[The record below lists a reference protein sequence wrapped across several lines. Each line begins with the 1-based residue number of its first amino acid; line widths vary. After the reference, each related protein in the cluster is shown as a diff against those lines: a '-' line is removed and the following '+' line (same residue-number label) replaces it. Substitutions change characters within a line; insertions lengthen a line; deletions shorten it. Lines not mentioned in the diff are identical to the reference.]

1 MVFFGLINYENYL
14 LETIIK
20 SKYAKNVLLIMYLYL
35 VSAIIKFHI
44 ALLLCFYFEIRIS
57 TSIWTFY
64 RIITLCNLIS
74 PILINIL
81 LSFLSNTIYGYVSTH
96 KKYFE
101 DHIDLIIR
109 NYSKQNLILWKR
121 KIMLCICIYIIFST
135 VVITIDNYLIFV
147 STLQT
152 AISFIICDFLENPE
166 NLRQYKKLNIFIDN
180 INQLIFPRV
189 YHKNNTIIDDYMSPM
204 PKSMIINVQNN
215 NNIIEPLSLND
226 DINDENK
233 INDENLTNKIND
245 DINDYSLTNNIIN
258 DENLKNEE
266 ILILTNDKINKDNKL
281 LFESPIFN
289 VIKKKLSIDDINI
302 IEEKPKTPPSIKS
315 NKTFIYTINQ

>member
-44 ALLLCFYFEIRIS
+44 VLVLCFYFEIRLYNNLMILL
-57 TSIWTFY
+57 F
-64 RIITLCNLIS
+64 NLIS

-101 DHIDLIIR
+101 DHIDLIIM

-121 KIMLCICIYIIFST
+121 KVMLCICIYIIFST
-135 VVITIDNYLIFV
+135 IVITIDNYLIFV

-166 NLRQYKKLNIFIDN
+166 NLRQYKHLNIYIDN

-204 PKSMIINVQNN
+204 PISTILNAKNN
-215 NNIIEPLSLND
+215 STIIEPLSLND
-226 DINDENK
+226 DK
-233 INDENLTNKIND
+233 IIEEANEIIEKK
-245 DINDYSLTNNIIN
+245 IIN
-258 DENLKNEE
+258 EENTINEE
-266 ILILTNDKINKDNKL
+266 INTSKINKENDV
-281 LFESPIFN
+281 FESHIFN
-289 VIKKKLSIDDINI
+289 VIKNKLSIDDINI
-302 IEEKPKTPPSIKS
+302 IEDKPKTPPSIKS
-315 NKTFIYTINQ
+315 VNNFIYTINK

>member
-44 ALLLCFYFEIRIS
+44 ALVLCFYFEIRL
-57 TSIWTFY
+57 Y
-64 RIITLCNLIS
+64 NNLIILIYNLIS

-81 LSFLSNTIYGYVSTH
+81 LSFLSTTIYGYVSTH

-101 DHIDLIIR
+101 DHIDLIIM

-121 KIMLCICIYIIFST
+121 KVMLCICIYIIFST
-135 VVITIDNYLIFV
+135 IIITIDNYLIFV

-166 NLRQYKKLNIFIDN
+166 NLRQYKQLNIFIDN
-180 INQLIFPRV
+180 VNQLIFPRI

-204 PKSMIINVQNN
+204 PTSMIMKQN

-226 DINDENK
+226 DK
-233 INDENLTNKIND
+233 IIEEANEKKDNEKT
-245 DINDYSLTNNIIN
+245 II
-258 DENLKNEE
+258 NEE
-266 ILILTNDKINKDNKL
+266 INNTKTNDVFESHIFNVSKNKL
-281 LFESPIFN
+281 L
-289 VIKKKLSIDDINI
+289 IDDVNI
-302 IEEKPKTPPSIKS
+302 IGDKPKTPPSIKS
-315 NKTFIYTINQ
+315 SNNFIYTINQ

>member
-44 ALLLCFYFEIRIS
+44 ALLLCFYFEIRLYNNLMILL
-57 TSIWTFY
+57 F
-64 RIITLCNLIS
+64 NLIS

-101 DHIDLIIR
+101 DHIDLIIM

-135 VVITIDNYLIFV
+135 IIITIDNYLIFV

-166 NLRQYKKLNIFIDN
+166 NLQQYKQLNIYIDN

-204 PKSMIINVQNN
+204 PISTILNAKNN
-215 NNIIEPLSLND
+215 STIIEPLSLND
-226 DINDENK
+226 DKIIEEADEIIEKKIINEENK
-233 INDENLTNKIND
+233 INEEINTSKINEE
-245 DINDYSLTNNIIN
+245 NDV
-258 DENLKNEE
+258 
-266 ILILTNDKINKDNKL
+266 
-281 LFESPIFN
+281 FESHIFN
-289 VIKKKLSIDDINI
+289 VIKTKLSIDDINI
-302 IEEKPKTPPSIKS
+302 IEDKPKTPPSIKS
-315 NKTFIYTINQ
+315 INIYNI

>member
-35 VSAIIKFHI
+35 ISAIIKFHI
-44 ALLLCFYFEIRIS
+44 ALVLCYYFEIRINS
-57 TSIWTFY
+57 SDLSLWTLSKL
-64 RIITLCNLIS
+64 ITLCNLIS

-101 DHIDLIIR
+101 NHIDLIIS

-121 KIMLCICIYIIFST
+121 KVMLCICIYIIFST
-135 VVITIDNYLIFV
+135 LIITIDNYLIFV

-166 NLRQYKKLNIFIDN
+166 NLRQYKQLNIFIDN

-189 YHKNNTIIDDYMSPM
+189 YHKNNTIIDDYMSPLIKLS
-204 PKSMIINVQNN
+204 KSTIIKGLNIND
-215 NNIIEPLSLND
+215 IIEPLSLIEDLND
-226 DINDENK
+226 NDLIEDLNDNNLINNNL
-233 INDENLTNKIND
+233 INND
-245 DINDYSLTNNIIN
+245 LTNNTS
-258 DENLKNEE
+258 NLFN
-266 ILILTNDKINKDNKL
+266 
-281 LFESPIFN
+281 SPIFN
-289 VIKKKLSIDDINI
+289 IIKKTSFDT
-302 IEEKPKTPPSIKS
+302 IETIENKPKTPPSIKS
-315 NKTFIYTINQ
+315 IKK

>member
-35 VSAIIKFHI
+35 ISAIIKFHI
-44 ALLLCFYFEIRIS
+44 ALVLCFYFEIRLYNNIM
-57 TSIWTFY
+57 ILLY
-64 RIITLCNLIS
+64 NLIS

-81 LSFLSNTIYGYVSTH
+81 LSFLSTTIYGYVSTH

-101 DHIDLIIR
+101 DHIDLIIM

-135 VVITIDNYLIFV
+135 IIITIDNYLIFV
-147 STLQT
+147 STIQT

-166 NLRQYKKLNIFIDN
+166 NLRQYKQLNIYIDN

-204 PKSMIINVQNN
+204 PISTILNAKNN
-215 NNIIEPLSLND
+215 STIIEPLSLND
-226 DINDENK
+226 DKIIEEANEIIEKK
-233 INDENLTNKIND
+233 INEEANEIIEKINTSK
-245 DINDYSLTNNIIN
+245 I
-258 DENLKNEE
+258 NEE
-266 ILILTNDKINKDNKL
+266 NDV
-281 LFESPIFN
+281 FESHIFN
-289 VIKKKLSIDDINI
+289 VIKNKLSIDDINI
-302 IEEKPKTPPSIKS
+302 IEDKPKTPPSIKS
-315 NKTFIYTINQ
+315 SNNFTHTINQ

>member
-44 ALLLCFYFEIRIS
+44 ALVLCFYFEIRLYNNIM
-57 TSIWTFY
+57 ILLF
-64 RIITLCNLIS
+64 NLIS

-81 LSFLSNTIYGYVSTH
+81 LSFLSTTIYGYVSTH

-101 DHIDLIIR
+101 DHIDLIIM

-121 KIMLCICIYIIFST
+121 KVMLCICIYIIFST
-135 VVITIDNYLIFV
+135 IIITIDNYLIFV

-166 NLRQYKKLNIFIDN
+166 NLRQYKQLNIFIDN
-180 INQLIFPRV
+180 INQLIFPRI

-204 PKSMIINVQNN
+204 PISTILNAKNN
-215 NNIIEPLSLND
+215 STIIEPLSLND
-226 DINDENK
+226 DKIIEEANEKTIINEEINTTK
-233 INDENLTNKIND
+233 INDVFESHIFNVLN
-245 DINDYSLTNNIIN
+245 
-258 DENLKNEE
+258 
-266 ILILTNDKINKDNKL
+266 NKL
-281 LFESPIFN
+281 L
-289 VIKKKLSIDDINI
+289 IDDINI
-302 IEEKPKTPPSIKS
+302 IEDKPKTPPSIKS
-315 NKTFIYTINQ
+315 SNNFIYTINQ

>member
-35 VSAIIKFHI
+35 ISAIIKFHI
-44 ALLLCFYFEIRIS
+44 ALVLCFYFEIRLYNNIM
-57 TSIWTFY
+57 ILLY
-64 RIITLCNLIS
+64 NLIS

-81 LSFLSNTIYGYVSTH
+81 LSFLSTTIYGYVSTH

-101 DHIDLIIR
+101 DHIDLIIM

-135 VVITIDNYLIFV
+135 IIITIDNYLIFV
-147 STLQT
+147 STIQT

-166 NLRQYKKLNIFIDN
+166 NLRQYKQLNIYIDN

-204 PKSMIINVQNN
+204 PISTILNAKNN
-215 NNIIEPLSLND
+215 STIIEPLSLND
-226 DINDENK
+226 DKIIEEANEKTIINEEINTTK
-233 INDENLTNKIND
+233 INDAFESHIFNVSK
-245 DINDYSLTNNIIN
+245 
-258 DENLKNEE
+258 
-266 ILILTNDKINKDNKL
+266 NKL
-281 LFESPIFN
+281 LILLIDGGVFGLSSIIF
-289 VIKKKLSIDDINI
+289 ISSIDNLF
-302 IEEKPKTPPSIKS
+302 
-315 NKTFIYTINQ
+315 FITLKI

>member
-1 MVFFGLINYENYL
+1 
-14 LETIIK
+14 
-20 SKYAKNVLLIMYLYL
+20 
-35 VSAIIKFHI
+35 
-44 ALLLCFYFEIRIS
+44 
-57 TSIWTFY
+57 
-64 RIITLCNLIS
+64 LIS

-81 LSFLSNTIYGYVSTH
+81 LSFLSTTIYGYVSTH
-96 KKYFE
+96 KKYYE
-101 DHIDLIIR
+101 NHIDFIIS

-135 VVITIDNYLIFV
+135 IIITIDNYLIFV

-189 YHKNNTIIDDYMSPM
+189 YHKNNKIIDDYMSPM
-204 PKSMIINVQNN
+204 PTSMIMKPQNN

-226 DINDENK
+226 DIISEENEDNLTNNKMTEENKEHEDLNGENKIIDENE
-233 INDENLTNKIND
+233 INDENLTN
-245 DINDYSLTNNIIN
+245 
-258 DENLKNEE
+258 
-266 ILILTNDKINKDNKL
+266 DKIVKENKL

-289 VIKKKLSIDDINI
+289 VIKKNLEINDIK
-302 IEEKPKTPPSIKS
+302 EKPKTPPSIKS
-315 NKTFIYTINQ
+315 NKTYKYKINQ

>member
-44 ALLLCFYFEIRIS
+44 ALVLCFYFEIRLYNNIM
-57 TSIWTFY
+57 ILLF
-64 RIITLCNLIS
+64 NLIS

-81 LSFLSNTIYGYVSTH
+81 LSFLSTTIYGYVSTH

-101 DHIDLIIR
+101 DHIDLIIM

-121 KIMLCICIYIIFST
+121 KVMLCICIYIIFST
-135 VVITIDNYLIFV
+135 IIITIDNYLIFV

-166 NLRQYKKLNIFIDN
+166 NLRQYKQLNIFIDN
-180 INQLIFPRV
+180 INQLIFPRI

-204 PKSMIINVQNN
+204 PISTILNAKNN
-215 NNIIEPLSLND
+215 STIIEPLSLND
-226 DINDENK
+226 DKVIEESNEKTIINEEINTTK
-233 INDENLTNKIND
+233 INDVFESHIFNVLN
-245 DINDYSLTNNIIN
+245 
-258 DENLKNEE
+258 
-266 ILILTNDKINKDNKL
+266 NKL
-281 LFESPIFN
+281 L
-289 VIKKKLSIDDINI
+289 IDDINI
-302 IEEKPKTPPSIKS
+302 IEDKPKTPPSIKS
-315 NKTFIYTINQ
+315 SNNFIYTINQ

>member
-20 SKYAKNVLLIMYLYL
+20 SKYAKNLLLIMYLYL
-35 VSAIIKFHI
+35 ISAIIKFHI
-44 ALLLCFYFEIRIS
+44 ALVLCFYFEIRLYNNIM
-57 TSIWTFY
+57 ILLY
-64 RIITLCNLIS
+64 NLIS

-81 LSFLSNTIYGYVSTH
+81 LSFLSTTIYGYVSTH

-101 DHIDLIIR
+101 DHIDLIIM

-135 VVITIDNYLIFV
+135 IIITIDNYLIFV
-147 STLQT
+147 STIQT

-166 NLRQYKKLNIFIDN
+166 NLRQYKQLNIYIDN

-204 PKSMIINVQNN
+204 PISTILNAKNN
-215 NNIIEPLSLND
+215 STIIEPLSLND
-226 DINDENK
+226 DKVIEESNEKTIINEEINTTK
-233 INDENLTNKIND
+233 INDVFESHIFNVLN
-245 DINDYSLTNNIIN
+245 
-258 DENLKNEE
+258 
-266 ILILTNDKINKDNKL
+266 NKL
-281 LFESPIFN
+281 L
-289 VIKKKLSIDDINI
+289 IDDINI
-302 IEEKPKTPPSIKS
+302 IEDKPKTPPSIKS
-315 NKTFIYTINQ
+315 SNNFIYTINQ

>member
-44 ALLLCFYFEIRIS
+44 ALVLCYYFEIRINS
-57 TSIWTFY
+57 SDLSLWTLSKL
-64 RIITLCNLIS
+64 ITLCNLIS

-81 LSFLSNTIYGYVSTH
+81 LSFLSTTIYGYVSTH

-101 DHIDLIIR
+101 DHIDLIIM

-121 KIMLCICIYIIFST
+121 KVMLCICIYIIFST
-135 VVITIDNYLIFV
+135 IIITIDNYLIFV
-147 STLQT
+147 STIQT

-166 NLRQYKKLNIFIDN
+166 NLRQYKQLNIYIDN

-204 PKSMIINVQNN
+204 PISTILNAKNN
-215 NNIIEPLSLND
+215 STIIEPLSLND
-226 DINDENK
+226 DKVIEESNEKTIINEEINTTK
-233 INDENLTNKIND
+233 INDV
-245 DINDYSLTNNIIN
+245 
-258 DENLKNEE
+258 
-266 ILILTNDKINKDNKL
+266 
-281 LFESPIFN
+281 FESHIFN
-289 VIKKKLSIDDINI
+289 VIKNKLSIDDINI
-302 IEEKPKTPPSIKS
+302 IEDKPKTPPSIKS
-315 NKTFIYTINQ
+315 INNFIYTINQ

>member
-44 ALLLCFYFEIRIS
+44 ALVLCFYFEIRL
-57 TSIWTFY
+57 Y
-64 RIITLCNLIS
+64 NNIIILIYNLIS

-101 DHIDLIIR
+101 DHIDLIIM

-135 VVITIDNYLIFV
+135 IIITIDNYLIFV

-166 NLRQYKKLNIFIDN
+166 NLRQYKQLNIFIDN
-180 INQLIFPRV
+180 INQLIFPRI

-204 PKSMIINVQNN
+204 PTSIIMKPQN

-226 DINDENK
+226 DKIIEEANK
-233 INDENLTNKIND
+233 KKDNEKT
-245 DINDYSLTNNIIN
+245 II
-258 DENLKNEE
+258 NEE
-266 ILILTNDKINKDNKL
+266 INTTKTNDVFVSHIFNVSKNKL
-281 LFESPIFN
+281 L
-289 VIKKKLSIDDINI
+289 IDDVNI
-302 IEEKPKTPPSIKS
+302 IGDKPKTPPSIKS
-315 NKTFIYTINQ
+315 SNNFIYTINQ